1 MEEKSR
7 GCLKQTAIGCGVL
20 LVIAIALP
28 LVLGVMMMG
37 PFKRA
42 VDDRRAIEEQFGP
55 QEAYVPPASGVPA
68 ADRIEVFLRIR
79 RELAAVKPGQAV
91 DGQAGRLAE
100 PCADLT
106 RAEDQLQKMETFDHQ
121 EEVDRMEVMKGAFS
135 LTKSMMGVG
144 PVIGHFYEIR
154 NQSLLHAGMGLGEF
168 TYIFTVA
175 YRDRLLEERDGEQL
189 FGPRPTNSR
198 VRKALLSMLESQLA
212 VLRSEDGADIEIEAL
227 ETEIA
232 AMQADDTRIPWQDGI
247 PPPITEAL
255 APYRA
260 ELDELYCPA
269 MAPLELLIN
278 ERHGPAVES
287 L

>member
-1 MEEKSR
+1 MEEKTW
-7 GCLKQTAIGCGVL
+7 GCLKQTAVGCGVL

-28 LVLGVMMMG
+28 FVLGVMMMG

-42 VDDRRAIEEQFGP
+42 VDDRHAIEEIYGP
-55 QEAYVPPASGVPA
+55 QEAYVPPASGVPS
-68 ADRIEVFLRIR
+68 ADRIEVFLGIR
-79 RELAAVKPGQAV
+79 RAF
-91 DGQAGRLAE
+91 AE

-106 RAEDQLQKMETFDHQ
+106 QAEKQMQKMDTFDDQ
-121 EEVDRMEVMKGAFS
+121 DEIDRMEVMKEVFS

-144 PVIGHFYEIR
+144 PVLGHLYEIR
-154 NQSLLHAGMGLGEF
+154 NQNLLDAGMGLGEF
-168 TYIFTVA
+168 TYIFAVA
-175 YRDRLLEERDGEQL
+175 YNDRLLDEPEGEQL
-189 FGPRPTNSR
+189 FGPTATNRR

-212 VLRSEDGADIEIEAL
+212 VLQSEGGEEVEIEAL

-232 AMQADDTRIPWQDGI
+232 AMQEDDRRIPWQEGI
-247 PPPITEAL
+247 PPAITEAL
-255 APYRA
+255 APYRT

-269 MAPLELLIN
+269 MAPLELMIN

>member
-1 MEEKSR
+1 LEEKTW
-7 GCLKQTAIGCGVL
+7 GCLKQTAVGCGVL

-42 VDDRRAIEEQFGP
+42 VDDRHAIEEIYGP
-55 QEAYVPPASGVPA
+55 QEAYVPPASGAPS
-68 ADRIEVFLRIR
+68 ADRIEVFLGIR
-79 RELAAVKPGQAV
+79 RAF
-91 DGQAGRLAE
+91 AE

-106 RAEDQLQKMETFDHQ
+106 QAEKQMQKMDTFDDQ
-121 EEVDRMEVMKGAFS
+121 DEIDRMEVMKEVFS

-144 PVIGHFYEIR
+144 PVLGHLYEIR
-154 NQSLLHAGMGLGEF
+154 NQNLLDAGMGLGEF
-168 TYIFTVA
+168 TYIFAVA
-175 YRDRLLEERDGEQL
+175 YNDRLLDEPEGEQL
-189 FGPRPTNSR
+189 FGPTVTNRR

-212 VLRSEDGADIEIEAL
+212 VLRSEGGEEVEIEAL

-232 AMQADDTRIPWQDGI
+232 AMQEDDRRIPWQEGI
-247 PPPITEAL
+247 PPAISEAL
-255 APYRA
+255 APYRT

-269 MAPLELLIN
+269 MAPLELMIN

-287 L
+287 K